1 MITHAGK
8 RTLTLENRPY
18 LLSHAAAVGKKE
30 GEGPLGS
37 RFDFVTRNDRMGQKS
52 WELAESE
59 LQRTAID
66 LALRKGSLR
75 HCDLDLILAGD
86 LLNQCIGSFL
96 ASMHSDVPY
105 LGQYGACSTMAQG
118 LALGGVLVE
127 AGAAA
132 RLAVSASS
140 HFCSA
145 ERQYRFPL
153 AYGGQRTP
161 TAQWTATAAG
171 AAVLGAEGGSSVRMT
186 HVLFGKMIELGVKDA
201 NNMGA
206 AMAPEDVNLDPYIFR
221 RAERCVLQ
229 KIRYYHNHTLVFP
242 LERTETENRQSP
254 LMPDWRQGG
263 LYLRKCFSYPNTG
276 GETCRFPCSLLFR
289 LSCCLIGPD
298 FFCNLFNERQLA
310 PLVLIGDKIA
320 FLGGSEAAL
329 RAERQLLER
338 HIFGSLTDTRDN
350 VFLLFQSGILGGYQ
364 TQNDLLLADVAQRLE
379 TAGTVAVVLEE
390 EAVHVA
396 VAEQDLRYRL
406 IAAGGRPGRA
416 EVAATDVHGDN
427 HVLRLC
433 FEDLVEHINVLAADL
448 IYVDAALCICLALLS
463 RTELAPGGIIK
474 L

>member
-1 MITHAGK
+1 MTQRCGDTLLF
-8 RTLTLENRPY
+8 RTPPVI
-18 LLSHAAAVGKKE
+18 AAQAAVGGKKE

-127 AGAAA
+127 SGAAA

-206 AMAPEDVNLDPYIFR
+206 AMAMAALDTILQNFR
-221 RAERCVLQ
+221 DLGVD
-229 KIRYYHNHTLVFP
+229 
-242 LERTETENRQSP
+242 ETH
-254 LMPDWRQGG
+254 
-263 LYLRKCFSYPNTG
+263 Y
-276 GETCRFPCSLLFR
+276 
-289 LSCCLIGPD
+289 
-298 FFCNLFNERQLA
+298 
-310 PLVLIGDKIA
+310 DKIITGDLA
-320 FLGGSEAAL
+320 QVGS
-329 RAERQLLER
+329 
-338 HIFGSLTDTRDN
+338 
-350 VFLLFQSGILGGYQ
+350 
-364 TQNDLLLADVAQRLE
+364 DLLVRLAA
-379 TAGTVAVVLEE
+379 EE
-390 EAVHVA
+390 GC
-396 VAEQDLRYRL
+396 DLRPRYTDCGLMLYDREGQKVDAGASGCGCSAAVMCAHFL
-406 IAAGGRPGRA
+406 PAMQRGEYKNILFMATGALMSPTACQQGESIPGVAHLLHLTAAGEP
-416 EVAATDVHGDN
+416 
-427 HVLRLC
+427 
-433 FEDLVEHINVLAADL
+433 
-448 IYVDAALCICLALLS
+448 LS
-463 RTELAPGGIIK
+463 
-474 L
+474 